1 MHFWSLQSYSSTES
15 NTHTHTHTLHT
26 HTQTHTHTTH
36 AHTLTQIHTLTHI
49 HTHTQHTNTPYG
61 RSSERVRKMASQ
73 TSQTMQLIGC
83 GDGKGKG
90 KGRTIHTKD
99 GKGKGKGRTIHTKD
113 IEIYVA
119 ASPSETKIGAM
130 NWSRSN
136 TTAHAIFWRKL
147 LTCLCKDSS
156 VGFCNTA
163 NCVENENM
171 HIYVWRSQFTVQL
184 ACSNNIR
191 TCRAKL
197 HSESWS
203 WSWYITLLTSGSLA

>member
-15 NTHTHTHTLHT
+15 NTHTHTTHT
-26 HTQTHTHTTH
+26 HTQTH

-99 GKGKGKGRTIHTKD
+99 

-136 TTAHAIFWRKL
+136 TTAHAIFWRKP
-147 LTCLCKDSS
+147 LTCLFKDSS
-156 VGFCNTA
+156 VGFCNTES
-163 NCVENENM
+163 CDEIENM
-171 HIYVWRSQFTVQL
+171 HILYVWCSQFSWLKTTHFTTATYARAGQTCILNQL
-184 ACSNNIR
+184 FAEKACTHRCMQMINYS
-191 TCRAKL
+191 
-197 HSESWS
+197 
-203 WSWYITLLTSGSLA
+203 

>member
-15 NTHTHTHTLHT
+15 NTHTHTTHT
-26 HTQTHTHTTH
+26 HTQTH

-99 GKGKGKGRTIHTKD
+99 

-136 TTAHAIFWRKL
+136 TTAHAIFWRKP

-197 HSESWS
+197 RSESWS